1 MNSFDFLQLDS
12 LLNEQQRT
20 LRQQVRNYV
29 EQVVRPNINPY
40 WERAEFARDI
50 AFGLKEL
57 PIIGGQLQGYGCAG
71 LDPLTAG
78 LVRYELAR
86 GDGSIGTFYGV
97 HSGLAM
103 GSIGLLGSEEQ
114 KQRWLPAMVRLEQI
128 GAFGLTE
135 PLHGSDAAHVLTT
148 AVPQGDHYL
157 LNGAKRWIGNAP
169 IADLL
174 IIWAKDEQG
183 QLSGFVIENPQ
194 QTAGVHIETMTGKI
208 AKRAILNGDI
218 RLEQVL
224 VPAANRLPGCRS
236 FRDIAQ
242 VLALTRYNVVWE
254 AAGVAAACLELA
266 LAYAQERQ
274 QFGRPLAG
282 FQLIQEKLVEMAA
295 AVSQM
300 QLLCFRL
307 AQLSAANQ
315 LEESQVALAKY
326 NNARQARHVA
336 QLGREIFGGNGLLIE
351 NHIARLFTDAEA
363 IYTYEG
369 TNEINLLITGA
380 ALTGIRAFV

>member
-1 MNSFDFLQLDS
+1 MNPFDFLQLDA
-12 LLNEQQRT
+12 LLNEHQRV
-20 LRQQVRNYV
+20 LRDQVRIYV
-29 EQVVRPNINPY
+29 DNVVRPNINPY
-40 WERAEFARDI
+40 WERAEFPHDL

-57 PIIGGQLQGYGCAG
+57 PIMGGSIQGYGCAG
-71 LDPLTAG
+71 LDPLESG

-103 GSIGLLGSEEQ
+103 GSIGLLGSDEQ
-114 KQRWLPAMVRLEQI
+114 KERWLPPMARLKQI

-135 PLHGSDAAHVLTT
+135 PLRGSDAAHVLTT
-148 AVPQGDHYL
+148 AERQGDYYL

-174 IIWAKDEQG
+174 LIWAKDQDG
-183 QLSGFVIENPQ
+183 RFAGFVVENPQ
-194 QTAGVHIETMTGKI
+194 QTAGVHITTMTGKI
-208 AKRAILNGDI
+208 AKRAVLNGDI
-218 RLEQVL
+218 RLENVRI
-224 VPAANRLPGCRS
+224 PAANRLAGCRS
-236 FRDIAQ
+236 FRDVSR
-242 VLALTRYNVVWE
+242 VLAQTRYNVVWE

-266 LAYAQERQ
+266 LAHAQERQ
-274 QFGRPLAG
+274 QFGHPLAA

-307 AQLSAANQ
+307 AQLMAAGQ

-326 NNARQARHVA
+326 NNARQARRVA
-336 QLGREIFGGNGLLIE
+336 QLGRELLGGNGLLIE
-351 NHIARLFTDAEA
+351 NHLARLFLDAEA

-369 TNEINLLITGA
+369 TNEINLLIAGA
-380 ALTGIRAFV
+380 ALTGVKAFV